1 MEEFTMNLAWK
12 EIKKNKVRFLILGSI
27 VFLVSFL
34 TFIISG
40 LANGLS
46 QDNAALIKD
55 LPQGQFY
62 MNTDA
67 DETYNLSKID
77 SSTQNEILSN
87 EKDAVAFS
95 LQMGFLNDQD
105 NKQQSV
111 AFVTSTNS
119 KLFENV
125 QHEEVIVDS
134 SLKNKGI
141 KVGDTLTNN
150 QFSGKFVVKGFVE
163 QKKYSHAPVAYINN
177 EDYKEI
183 YRTDEMQLIF
193 VPNGDSSK
201 QFAGLQSFSN
211 KEFLKTIPSYS
222 AEQMSLNM
230 IVWFLVVISGM
241 LFAIFFYM
249 MNVQKIGLYGI
260 LKAIGV
266 KTSKLFKMIW
276 TQMAIITVISLILSV
291 AFSQAFNLIA
301 PKGMPFTL
309 TIGTTTQLSIVFLI
323 IGFIGATI
331 SGIQIKKIQPL
342 QAIQQGEA

>member
-1 MEEFTMNLAWK
+1 MNLAWK
-12 EIKKNKVRFLILGSI
+12 EMKKNKGRFLILGSI

-62 MNTDA
+62 MDEDA
-67 DETYNLSKID
+67 DQTYNLSKID
-77 SSTQNEILSN
+77 RSIQNEILSN
-87 EKDAVAFS
+87 EKNAVAFS
-95 LQMGFLNDQD
+95 IQMGFLNDKD

-111 AFVTSTNS
+111 AFTTSTAS
-119 KLFENV
+119 TLFANV
-125 QHEEVIVDS
+125 KQGEVILDS
-134 SLKNKGI
+134 SLKDKGI
-141 KVGDTLTNN
+141 EVGDTLTNN
-150 QFSGKFVVKGFVE
+150 QFNGKFVVKGFVE
-163 QKKYSHAPVAYINN
+163 QKKYSHAPVAYINK
-177 EDYKEI
+177 EDYQEI
-183 YRTDEMQLIF
+183 YRVDEMQLIF

-201 QFAGLQSFSN
+201 EYTGLHSFSN
-211 KEFLKTIPSYS
+211 REFLQTIPSYN

-230 IVWFLVVISGM
+230 IVWFLIVISGM

-260 LKAIGV
+260 LKAIGL
-266 KTSKLFKMIW
+266 KTNKLFKMIW
-276 TQMAIITVISLILSV
+276 IQMAIITVVSLILSV
-291 AFSQAFNLIA
+291 GLSQAFNIIS
-301 PKGMPFTL
+301 PKEMPFTL
-309 TIGTTTQLSIVFLI
+309 TVITTIQLSIVFLI

-331 SGIQIKKIQPL
+331 SGMQIKKVEPL